1 MEQPAA
7 LDGASVDLLMTA
19 FLAAVGDKV
28 HELLVD
34 DSTTNTVMA
43 GAPRSVAVTATTSG
57 KLNYLFTVSIPLS
70 VLTAAGAP
78 AARRLGDGARR
89 RLQGG
94 SSQDYLAALLTDGT
108 LTQKLLESGVGNAQD
123 LIDSGALGVSAA
135 AVEPSPSPSATP
147 HWGASGAVL
156 LGGLP
161 ASAFDAAGMLTA
173 SAVGSI
179 ESALSVGI
187 ASACAACTVRV
198 SRVENS
204 ATGAVVFAGGR
215 RLAAATYTVAF
226 FVGGAGAA
234 AAAAGI
240 DTAAV
245 AAQLSTALGAP
256 ITVAAAGGGAA
267 AAPSGLSPG
276 GAAGVALAIIL
287 LSAAAVV
294 LYFRAKKGAMAAAK
308 VASMAE
314 AVPPP
319 NGSPPTGRA
328 PAASGATV

>member
-43 GAPRSVAVTATTSG
+43 GAPRSVAMTATSSG
-57 KLNYLFTVSIPLS
+57 KLNYQFTVSIPLS

-78 AARRLGDGARR
+78 ARRLGDGARR

-135 AVEPSPSPSATP
+135 VVEPSPSPSATP

-173 SAVGSI
+173 SAVGNI
-179 ESALSVGI
+179 ESALSAGI
-187 ASACAACTVRV
+187 ASACAACAVRV

-276 GAAGVALAIIL
+276 GAAGVAIAIIL